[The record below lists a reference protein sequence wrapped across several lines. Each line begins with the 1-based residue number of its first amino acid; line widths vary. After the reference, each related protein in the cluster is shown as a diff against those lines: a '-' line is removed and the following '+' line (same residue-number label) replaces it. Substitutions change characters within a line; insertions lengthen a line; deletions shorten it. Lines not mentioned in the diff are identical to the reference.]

1 MISGLPAGV
10 PVSPMLPRVPS
21 DLSKGRKAAQE
32 FEAQLI
38 ATLLGSV
45 EKTFA
50 AVPGQ
55 DPVAGADNYNYLGVQ
70 ALASAL
76 AAKGGFG
83 IAHMISAHLEARK

>member
-1 MISGLPAGV
+1 
-10 PVSPMLPRVPS
+10 MLPPTATAS
-21 DLSKGRKAAQE
+21 AMGKGRKAAEE

-38 ATLLGSV
+38 GMVLGSL

-50 AVPGQ
+50 TVPGQ
-55 DPVAGADNYNYLGVQ
+55 NPGAGDDNYNYMGVQ

-83 IAHMISAHLEARK
+83 IARIISAHLEARR